1 MKNKTDRQ
9 MDISAAGALAEPDVQ
24 EAPEL
29 EHKAMRGCGGN
40 WPHLWMTEGS
50 EYTPSGEAAD
60 PGEAAGPGE
69 YAGLGKMPSLAL
81 SSSVLEGD

>member
-9 MDISAAGALAEPDVQ
+9 MDISAAGALAEPDGQ

-50 EYTPSGEAAD
+50 ESTPS
-60 PGEAAGPGE
+60 GEAAGPGE
-69 YAGLGKMPSLAL
+69 DAGLGKMPSLAL